1 MTNFQPTPGPRLS
14 RPQVLVGVPALVAAL
29 TALGLAAGW
38 VWPRWQQLQSDQRQL
53 QALQASRDR
62 LPLLLRQLGSVERQ
76 RDRAEQHNRE
86 IVSLIAGSGD
96 LSTLLAQLSTEAAAT
111 GVLLDRYEP
120 LAATPTSPGTPTGTA
135 PAGAATPGAA
145 PAAPNARTT
154 RPVKAPPDPLLA
166 PGLSKTTVLLTA
178 RGSGPQL
185 LQFLRRLE
193 LLSVL
198 VVQSDLEVKA
208 GAPTELRLNLSLYGE
223 ARPSSPGPGSA
234 G

>member
-1 MTNFQPTPGPRLS
+1 MTNFQATPGRRLS
-14 RPQVLVGVPALVAAL
+14 RPQVLVAAPAVLMAL
-29 TALGLAAGW
+29 AALGLAAGW
-38 VWPRWQQLQSDQRQL
+38 VWPAWQRLQGDQLQL
-53 QALQASRDR
+53 QELQASRDR
-62 LPLLLRQLGSVERQ
+62 LPLLLRQLASVERQ
-76 RDRAEQHNRE
+76 RDQAEQHNRE

-96 LSTLLAQLSTEAAAT
+96 LSTLLAQLSVEAAAS

-120 LAATPTSPGTPTGTA
+120 VADA
-135 PAGAATPGAA
+135 PAKGARAGGA
-145 PAAPNARTT
+145 
-154 RPVKAPPDPLLA
+154 VKAPPDPLLA
-166 PGLSKTTVLLTA
+166 PGLRKTTVLLTA

-223 ARPSSPGPGSA
+223 AQPSPPGPGSA